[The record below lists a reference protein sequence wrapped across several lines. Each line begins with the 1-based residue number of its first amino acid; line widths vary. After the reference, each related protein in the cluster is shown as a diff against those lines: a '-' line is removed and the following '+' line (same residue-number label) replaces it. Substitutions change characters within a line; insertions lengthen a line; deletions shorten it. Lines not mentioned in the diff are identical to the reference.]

1 MAQWPNDSIPKSPMP
16 KLTVAEVEHIA
27 LLARLDLTEDEKA
40 RYAEQL
46 SAILDYAAEL
56 MSVNV
61 DDIPP
66 TATVLDAHNVMRLKD
81 MPGGSLLHDEAL
93 ANAPR
98 TDGASF
104 EVQATF
110 DNTD

>member
-1 MAQWPNDSIPKSPMP
+1 MP

-66 TATVLDAHNVMRLKD
+66 TATVLDAHNVMRMED
-81 MPGGSLLHDEAL
+81 MPGGSLPHNVAL
-93 ANAPR
+93 ANGPR
-98 TDGASF
+98 TDSASF

-110 DNTD
+110 DNSD

>member
-1 MAQWPNDSIPKSPMP
+1 MAKWLNGRISKMP
-16 KLTVAEVEHIA
+16 KLTAAEVDHIA
-27 LLARLDLTEDEKA
+27 LLARLELTDDEKA

-66 TATVLDAHNVMRLKD
+66 TATVLDARNVMRPED
-81 MPGGSLLHDEAL
+81 ISGGSLPHDAAL

-104 EVQATF
+104 EVQATL
-110 DNTD
+110 DNSD